1 MFLVKFHKLSVVT
14 QGFSKTVSLH
24 KDYLSH
30 IKCETI
36 SAFCPEAIKV
46 SKRPLSPPTTLSVG
60 RNFPSWALRHQQG
73 SDVRENLTKH
83 EASTSLNRN
92 KQKTALKDLESKIIG
107 PHGGYGDLTQG
118 GRISKGRPALQ
129 PEVCKH
135 VYAGCLSFEEISE
148 VCLELLGELTSR

>member
-1 MFLVKFHKLSVVT
+1 MFLVKIHELSVVT
-14 QGFSKTVSLH
+14 QEFSKTVSLH

-36 SAFCPEAIKV
+36 CAFCPEAIKV

-92 KQKTALKDLESKIIG
+92 FTETNKQTKKALKDLQSTIIG

-135 VYAGCLSFEEISE
+135 VYAGCLSVRLKRFLRC
-148 VCLELLGELTSR
+148 V